1 MVRKKQP
8 GGTEV
13 QEEVAP
19 ITGKILIQAE
29 LSIKDEFIGLRFN
42 FLFFQWLH
50 RQHCIC
56 TASAGRACDLD

>member
-1 MVRKKQP
+1 MKYRLIDISQVPSKFHLSSSDMVRKKQP

-29 LSIKDEFIGLRFN
+29 F
-42 FLFFQWLH
+42 
-50 RQHCIC
+50 
-56 TASAGRACDLD
+56 